1 MAHVNPTKTRL
12 EATLNNAQ
20 ARRLWCALPSRRNTS
35 LPSMASP
42 VETPINNRKICS
54 VEKVPMFWFNGGHL
68 ESLEAIHSRRAIR
81 SIVEQVS

>member
-1 MAHVNPTKTRL
+1 
-12 EATLNNAQ
+12 
-20 ARRLWCALPSRRNTS
+20 
-35 LPSMASP
+35 MASP